1 MMLNTL
7 LVKAKFYNKKGV
19 FKMKVID
26 ETNKRELAFG
36 ELEVGS
42 VFYFR
47 GFYFLKTHPMFL
59 VEDVEDCL
67 CDDDIRCIDDITDE
81 HSTINAINLSTN
93 SHCQIEEHYTVELVE
108 VELHIKN
115 AV

>member
-1 MMLNTL
+1 
-7 LVKAKFYNKKGV
+7 
-19 FKMKVID
+19 MKVID
-26 ETNKRELAFG
+26 ETNKREVAFS

-59 VEDVEDCL
+59 VADVEDYL
-67 CDDDIRCIDDITDE
+67 CGDNITCIDDITDE
-81 HSTINAINLSTN
+81 HPIVNAINLSTN
-93 SHCQIEEHYTVELVE
+93 SHCQIEEYYTVELVE

-115 AV
+115 TV

>member
-1 MMLNTL
+1 
-7 LVKAKFYNKKGV
+7 
-19 FKMKVID
+19 MKVID

-59 VEDVEDCL
+59 VVDVKDYL
-67 CDDDIRCIDDITDE
+67 CGNDIICIDDITTN
-81 HSTINAINLSTN
+81 HLTINAINLSTN
-93 SHCQIEEHYTVELVE
+93 SHCQIEEHYTVELVKA
-108 VELHIKN
+108 ELHIKN
-115 AV
+115 TM

>member
-1 MMLNTL
+1 MKIIDKT
-7 LVKAKFYNKKGV
+7 NKKE
-19 FKMKVID
+19 F
-26 ETNKRELAFG
+26 TFG
-36 ELEVGS
+36 ELKVGS
-42 VFYFR
+42 VFKF
-47 GFYFLKTHPMFL
+47 GDFYFLKTHPMFL

-67 CDDDIRCIDDITDE
+67 CDDDIRCIGNITTD
-81 HSTINAINLSTN
+81 HLTINAINLSTN